1 MQVEEFAF
9 ADPIEVFAPLA
20 HRPWSLLFDSSRMD
34 ANLGQYAFICADP
47 FLALTCNKGVP
58 AVNGQV
64 QIGDPFML
72 LEKLLRQ
79 FARPA
84 MPGLPPFQ
92 GGAGGYLG
100 YELGGLLEQLPVPQS
115 NDMGLPDMAVGFYDV
130 VLAFDLITRR
140 AWLMAQDDMDART
153 SERAQI
159 LRQCIAQAQ
168 PLPELVN
175 AAALSWTVNFTRP
188 KYEQAVKRVI
198 EYILDGDI
206 FQANIAMRFNV
217 ALPENFKRFDY
228 YRRLRSINP
237 APFAAFF
244 ELGEFAIAS
253 SSPER
258 FMRLAGNRIE
268 ARPIKGTRP
277 RGINPAEDAALAKA
291 LCESEK
297 DRAENIMIVDLL
309 RNDLS
314 RVCEDGSVDVP
325 ALCALESFA
334 SVHHLVSSVT
344 GTLRPGLGAV
354 DVLRAAFP
362 GGSITGA
369 PKIRAM
375 QIISE
380 IEPHARGPYCGA
392 IGYIGFDGAMDMN
405 IAIRTV
411 VLEKQRAVFHA
422 GGGIVADS
430 IPACEYAECYD
441 KARALLTAL
450 GVKPGDGMRT

>member
-1 MQVEEFAF
+1 
-9 ADPIEVFAPLA
+9 
-20 HRPWSLLFDSSRMD
+20 
-34 ANLGQYAFICADP
+34 
-47 FLALTCNKGVP
+47 
-58 AVNGQV
+58 
-64 QIGDPFML
+64 
-72 LEKLLRQ
+72 
-79 FARPA
+79 
-84 MPGLPPFQ
+84 
-92 GGAGGYLG
+92 
-100 YELGGLLEQLPVPQS
+100 
-115 NDMGLPDMAVGFYDV
+115 
-130 VLAFDLITRR
+130 
-140 AWLMAQDDMDART
+140 
-153 SERAQI
+153 
-159 LRQCIAQAQ
+159 
-168 PLPELVN
+168 
-175 AAALSWTVNFTRP
+175 VNFTRP

-334 SVHHLVSSVT
+334 SVHHLVSTVT

-380 IEPHARGPYCGA
+380 IEPHARGAYCGA

-430 IPACEYAECYD
+430 VPASEYAECYD

-450 GVKPGDGMRT
+450 GVKPGDGMRI